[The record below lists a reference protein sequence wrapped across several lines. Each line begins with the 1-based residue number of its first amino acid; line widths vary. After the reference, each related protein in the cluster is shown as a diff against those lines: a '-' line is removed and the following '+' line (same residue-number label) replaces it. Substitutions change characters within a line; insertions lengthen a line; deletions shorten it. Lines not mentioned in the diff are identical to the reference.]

1 MITIPESYINGLNM
15 IPKNTPIAV
24 IMRHAERF
32 DIKRGEVGLEVPL
45 TKDGEKSAFKLGSE
59 YLKGKIS
66 SIYSSYVERCIHTG
80 ENILKGV
87 GNINIKIEPLAILA
101 GDEIFI
107 NDFMK
112 MSDFY
117 MTNGMLALLDLAY
130 DRKKIVGLNNV
141 EASVYKFINIVLEK
155 IENQNAINLFITHDM
170 FISLIAGEIFRHKT
184 TGENWPDFM
193 EPIFIWKE
201 GSDIKLFFRNY
212 FKVISTSCLS
222 I

>member
-66 SIYSSYVERCIHTG
+66 NVYSSYVERCIHTG

>member
-1 MITIPESYINGLNM
+1 MISIPESYTNGLNI
-15 IPKNTPIAV
+15 IPLDTPVAI

-32 DIKRGEVGLEVPL
+32 DIKRGEVGLEVSL
-45 TKDGEKSAFKLGSE
+45 TEDGEKTAFKLGSE

-66 SIYSSYVERCIHTG
+66 NVYASYIQRCIDTG
-80 ENILKGV
+80 GNILKGS
-87 GNINIKIEPLAILA
+87 GNTKLKVKPLSILA

-107 NDFMK
+107 NDFQK
-112 MSDFY
+112 MANFY

-141 EASVYKFINIVLEK
+141 EASVYNFINVILEK
-155 IENQNAINLFITHDM
+155 IENQNGISLFITHDM

-212 FKVISTSCLS
+212 FKVISTSCLN

>member
-1 MITIPESYINGLNM
+1 MISIPKSYINGLNI
-15 IPKNTPIAV
+15 IPKDISVAI

-32 DIKRGEVGLEVPL
+32 DIKRGEIGLDVSL
-45 TKDGEKSAFKLGSE
+45 TKDGKLLAFKLGSE

-66 SIYSSYVERCIHTG
+66 NVYSSYVERCIDTG
-80 ENILKGV
+80 ENILKGAE
-87 GNINIKIEPLAILA
+87 NTNIKVEPLAILA
-101 GDEIFI
+101 GDEIFV

-112 MSDFY
+112 MADFY

-130 DRKKIVGLNNV
+130 DRKKIVGLNNI
-141 EASVYKFINIVLEK
+141 EASVYKFINIILEK
-155 IENQNAINLFITHDM
+155 IEGKKGINLFITHDM

-184 TGENWPDFM
+184 IGENWPDFM

-212 FKVISTSCLS
+212 FKIISSSCLN